1 MPFETELVVRESED
15 PHKKWV
21 LVEDLS
27 YRGNVDTFRVPAGFA
42 TDFASV
48 PGPVLWLIPNY
59 GPYTRA
65 AVLHDY
71 LLDDPDQLGTSR
83 CDADGIFRKTLKE
96 AGVGYV
102 RRRIMWAGVRWQGGV
117 ARCGAAQFLLVI
129 LITLL
134 ALPLAIPYV
143 VVVTSLG
150 VFRMVEVVFRVIRLA
165 FGLGRRR

>member
-1 MPFETELVVRESED
+1 M
-15 PHKKWV
+15 
-21 LVEDLS
+21 LVEDLV
-27 YRGNVDTFRVPAGFA
+27 YRGNVDTFLRDRPFA

-71 LLDDPDQLGTSR
+71 LLDDPDHLGISR
-83 CDADGIFRKTLKE
+83 CDADGIFRKTLRE

-117 ARCGAAQFLLVI
+117 ARCGVAQFLLV
-129 LITLL
+129 LGITLL
-134 ALPLAIPYV
+134 AMPLAIPFV
-143 VVVTSLG
+143 VVVGSLT
-150 VFRMVEVVFRVIRLA
+150 VFRMVEVIFRAIRLA
-165 FGLGRRR
+165 AGLSRRPPAPSA